1 MNLNKAINL
10 TEKFNQNGIGT
21 CISFL
26 PVEKSSPQRIREDV
40 LEYGSVLKIIHNR
53 GLKSEVTVKLHQLG
67 VLDDQQLARQ
77 ATERIVKCARAN
89 NSFVW
94 IDMERPSTVDIT
106 IDIFNELYAKFG
118 NVGICLQS
126 YLRRTPEDANK
137 LLSRHVPIRLV
148 KGFYLEHD
156 INNWREVT
164 RQFDALMEKVLQ
176 ESSRPC
182 IATHDFALIEKAKT
196 LIRKYN
202 LQNAEFQFFNGVRDE
217 TALELAKEGFDVM
230 VYIPYGNIF
239 RYLLKGLPTF
249 DNLRHIQRLLRFRK
263 II

>member
-1 MNLNKAINL
+1 MNLNKAISL

-26 PVEKSSPQRIREDV
+26 PVETSSPQRIHGDV
-40 LEYGSVLKIIHNR
+40 LEYGSVLKIIHDR

-67 VLDDQQLARQ
+67 VLNNQQLARQ
-77 ATERIVKCARAN
+77 ATEKIVECAKLN
-89 NSFVW
+89 KSFVW

-118 NVGICLQS
+118 NVGICLQT
-126 YLRRTPEDANK
+126 YLKRTTEDTKK
-137 LLSRHVPIRLV
+137 LLVKYVPIRLV

-156 INNWREVT
+156 INDWHDVT
-164 RQFDALMEKVLQ
+164 KQFDELMEVVLR

-182 IATHDFALIEKAKT
+182 IATHDIALIEKAKT
-196 LIRKYN
+196 LIRKN
-202 LQNAEFQFFNGVRDE
+202 NFQHAEFQFFNGVRDK
-217 TALELAKEGFDVM
+217 TALELAKEGFNTRI
-230 VYIPYGNIF
+230 YIPYGNIF

-249 DNLRHIQRLLRFRK
+249 DNLRHIQRLLRFRE